1 MIDLEEYLSRNSSVY
16 SRHLIGKARH
26 LMFWARQKELAPY
39 NILSRQAYI
48 MFILYN
54 LDHKVTLAEL
64 SKYTDRKIG
73 TLSIQM
79 TRMERDGLVK
89 KSRDTPKSAL
99 VKYELTKKGIRAYK
113 ISNKMKS
120 EKAIM
125 SVLSEEERR
134 QLIAILTKVI
144 NAAEKYNNENL

>member
-1 MIDLEEYLSRNSSVY
+1 MINLEAFLARDSSIY

-26 LMFWARQKELAPY
+26 LLFWARQKELAPY

-54 LDHKVTLAEL
+54 LDHKATLAEL

-89 KSRDTPKSAL
+89 KSRETPKSAL
-99 VKYELTKKGIRAYK
+99 VKYELTRKGINAFK

-125 SVLSEEERR
+125 SILSEEERQ
-134 QLIAILTKVI
+134 QLIKILTKI
-144 NAAEKYNNENL
+144 IDEAEKYNQENP